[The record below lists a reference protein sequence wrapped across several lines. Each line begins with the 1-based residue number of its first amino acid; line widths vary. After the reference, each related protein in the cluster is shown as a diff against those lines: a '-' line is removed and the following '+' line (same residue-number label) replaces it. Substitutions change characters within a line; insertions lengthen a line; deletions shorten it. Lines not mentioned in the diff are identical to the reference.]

1 MSSLHFGCRG
11 CLADGWAALHR
22 EDPGTK
28 QEHQNEPCHP
38 EATGGRELREWTE
51 PCRKPFGKV
60 GTRFQF
66 RLRIGDQ
73 SAAEGDGGEH
83 GNRGDD
89 GDAVARE
96 AILEVAA
103 KQGRGGRGGGED
115 RSDQRLNGGS
125 HNGKIHRDGD
135 GDIDAVRRLRSVGK
149 GQVNNQSG
157 HIGGGHV

>member
-1 MSSLHFGCRG
+1 VAVEKESTPFVTLIWSWWRRAGGAPWRITWDVLVSSLHFGRRG

-38 EATGGRELREWTE
+38 EATRGRELREWTE
-51 PCRKPFGKV
+51 QCRKPFGKV

-103 KQGRGGRGGGED
+103 KHGRGDRGGGED
-115 RSDQRLNGGS
+115 RSDW
-125 HNGKIHRDGD
+125 
-135 GDIDAVRRLRSVGK
+135 
-149 GQVNNQSG
+149 
-157 HIGGGHV
+157 